1 MSIIAQRLR
10 IMQKKERSVNSV
22 KENALMKYVV
32 MSVAVEEDLFMILD
46 YVNFIFIKN
55 N

>member
-1 MSIIAQRLR
+1 MKNILMSA
-10 IMQKKERSVNSV
+10 
-22 KENALMKYVV
+22 
-32 MSVAVEEDLFMILD
+32 AVEEDVFMILD